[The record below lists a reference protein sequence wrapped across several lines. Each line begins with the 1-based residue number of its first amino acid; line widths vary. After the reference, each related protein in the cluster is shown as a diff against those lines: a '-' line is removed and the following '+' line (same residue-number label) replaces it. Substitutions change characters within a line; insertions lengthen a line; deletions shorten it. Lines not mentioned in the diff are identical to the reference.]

1 MSARLF
7 VLIIFLCFGL
17 QANAADSLASSGHH
31 AVTMTAYAKVILG
44 LLFVLGLFMLS
55 AWLFRRFGNGPMLA
69 KGQMKIVDGLH
80 ISNKERLVLV
90 DIKGKQLLLAIT
102 PGQITKLDTL
112 YQDISDTANESPTY
126 EIVQAAAE
134 QNRA

>member
-1 MSARLF
+1 MFVRVIILF
-7 VLIIFLCFGL
+7 FLIFVGL
-17 QANAADSLASSGHH
+17 QVNAAEPLANSGSG
-31 AVTMTAYAKVILG
+31 VTLTAYVKVILG
-44 LLFVLGLFMLS
+44 LLFVLGLFILS

-80 ISNKERLVLV
+80 ISNKERLILV

-112 YQDISDTANESPTY
+112 YQGLSETINESEQY
-126 EIVQAAAE
+126 DVVHAAAE
-134 QNRA
+134 QSRA